1 MASNSS
7 NGPNKTK
14 GRYKLKLNSLEKI
27 EELLQEAY
35 DEANQ
40 NVVKL
45 QEEINRISS
54 ATNLNDCTV
63 DERAKFA
70 KAINDYIT
78 NRDKALG
85 RKIEIGKLMAEIHK
99 NNGNIAKT
107 VANTEDLSNFD
118 LEVLQQQLVESETA
132 SKPQPYKIG
141 N

>member
-1 MASNSS
+1 MANNSVG
-7 NGPNKTK
+7 GPHKAK

-54 ATNLNDCTV
+54 ATNLNECTV

-70 KAINDYIT
+70 KAVNDYIT

-107 VANTEDLSNFD
+107 MANAEDLSNFD
-118 LEVLQQQLVESETA
+118 LEILQKQLSESDNN
-132 SKPQPYKIG
+132 SKSQSYKL
-141 N
+141 

>member
-1 MASNSS
+1 M
-7 NGPNKTK
+7 
-14 GRYKLKLNSLEKI
+14 
-27 EELLQEAY
+27 
-35 DEANQ
+35 
-40 NVVKL
+40 
-45 QEEINRISS
+45 
-54 ATNLNDCTV
+54 NDCTV